1 MKQAVGGR
9 LEVGGSCATQPDL
22 AHSRLLILAI
32 CLIATFCLLVTSGCA
47 GYHIG
52 NQDLFPSDIHTVF
65 VPMFESDSF
74 RRDLGEQLTEAVC
87 KEIEARGP
95 FKVVGTPNADGVLT
109 GRITADTKHA
119 LFREPNNEAR
129 NIEVGMVVR
138 VSFADRRGNIIQQ
151 GSTPIPPEL
160 IDMNQT
166 AHVIPEYGR
175 STVSGQQQ
183 MIKRLAK
190 QIVDLM
196 QNPW

>member
-1 MKQAVGGR
+1 MRVVQLRSLVG
-9 LEVGGSCATQPDL
+9 
-22 AHSRLLILAI
+22 
-32 CLIATFCLLVTSGCA
+32 CLSIVWIATAGGCA

-52 NQDLFPSDIHTVF
+52 NQGLFPSDIHTVF
-65 VPMFESDSF
+65 VPMFESESF

-87 KEIEARGP
+87 KEIESRGS

-109 GRITADTKHA
+109 GRIAADTKHA

-129 NIEVGMVVR
+129 EIEAGMSIR
-138 VSFADRRGNIIQQ
+138 VSFADRRGNIIHD
-151 GSTPIPPEL
+151 GMVAIPPEL
-160 IDMNQT
+160 IDINQT

-175 STVSGQQQ
+175 STVSGQQEV
-183 MIKRLAK
+183 MKRLAK